1 MNSMERFDN
10 LLAGQPTDR
19 RPFTLVLSLYGAR
32 LTGCPLDRHY
42 TDPAA
47 YARGQAAVRETFQPD
62 VLFAPVCVAL
72 IGAAF
77 GGTLRYL
84 ASNAPV
90 IASPA
95 IDSVREW
102 ERLDVPD
109 PDRHPQLLFVRQALR
124 RMVADHRGQV
134 PVAALFLAPFDIP
147 MMVMGMDAWMETV
160 LFDRARAERIARGLI
175 PFFVKMANRCFEDG
189 AAYLV
194 LPCAFASPGIVT
206 RDVVEQF
213 ARPILSE
220 ALAQLRGPVA
230 LHHLD
235 HPLLPHLD
243 LLAGLPAVGAF
254 SLAQADS
261 LGRARELIG
270 PEPVLLGGPE
280 TRSLR
285 QDTAAEVEAVC
296 GAMLEDRRDNPRFIL
311 CNSGADVLFD
321 TPPENILAVR
331 RAVESFGSDPP

>member
-1 MNSMERFDN
+1 MTACWPGRRWT
-10 LLAGQPTDR
+10 G

-32 LTGCPLDRHY
+32 LTGCLLERYY

-47 YARGQAAVRETFQPD
+47 YAQGQAAVRETFQPD

-77 GGTLRYL
+77 GGELRHMEVG
-84 ASNAPV
+84 APTV
-90 IASPA
+90 ASPA
-95 IDSVREW
+95 IEAVQEW
-102 ERLDVPD
+102 DGLTLPD
-109 PDRHPQLLFVRQALR
+109 PDRQPHLLFVRRALR
-124 RMVADHRGQV
+124 QMVADHRGRV

-160 LFDRARAERIARGLI
+160 LFDRPTAERIARGLI

-194 LPCAFASPGIVT
+194 LPCAFASPGIVP

-254 SLAQADS
+254 SLAQSDS
-261 LGRARELIG
+261 LSRAREVLG
-270 PEPVLLGGPE
+270 PRPVLLAGPE
-280 TRSLR
+280 TKWLERS
-285 QDTAAEVEAVC
+285 AATQVEAAC
-296 GAMLEDRRDNPRFIL
+296 AALLEDRRDDARFIL
-311 CNSGADVLFD
+311 CNAGADILFD
-321 TPPENILAVR
+321 TPPENIHAVR
-331 RAVESFGSDPP
+331 CAVEAFEEHRS

>member
-1 MNSMERFDN
+1 MNSVERFNN
-10 LLAGQPTDR
+10 LLAGKPTDR

-47 YARGQAAVRETFQPD
+47 YARGQAAVRETFRPD

-77 GGTLRYL
+77 GARLRYL
-84 ASNAPV
+84 TGNAPTV
-90 IASPA
+90 AAPA
-95 IDSVREW
+95 IESVQEW
-102 ERLDVPD
+102 DRLDVPD
-109 PDRHPQLLFVRQALR
+109 PDRQPHLLFVREALR
-124 RMVADHRGQV
+124 RMVAEHRDQV

-147 MMVMGMDAWMETV
+147 MMVMGMDLWMEAV

-175 PFFVKMANRCFEDG
+175 PFFVEMANRCFDDG

-194 LPCAFASPGIVT
+194 LPCAFASPGIVP
-206 RDVVEQF
+206 REIVERF
-213 ARPILSE
+213 SRPILAE
-220 ALAQLRGPVA
+220 ALARLRGPVA

-261 LGRARELIG
+261 LSRAREVVG
-270 PEPVLLGGPE
+270 PEPILLGGPE
-280 TRSLR
+280 TRLLR
-285 QDTAAEVEAVC
+285 KGAAAEVEAVC
-296 GAMLEDRRDNPRFIL
+296 GAVLADRRDDPRFIL
-311 CNSGADVLFD
+311 CNAGADVLFD
-321 TPPENILAVR
+321 TPPENIHAVR
-331 RAVESFGSDPP
+331 RAVESFGGDPP